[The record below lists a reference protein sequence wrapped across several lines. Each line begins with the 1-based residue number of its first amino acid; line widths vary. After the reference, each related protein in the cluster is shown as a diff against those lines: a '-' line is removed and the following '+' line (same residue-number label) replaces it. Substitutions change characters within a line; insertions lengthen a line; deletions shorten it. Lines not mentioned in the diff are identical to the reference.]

1 MIYSEIARQLQL
13 FVQAVIVG
21 AVLIFVYDLL
31 RVFRR
36 VVKHR
41 VIGIAVQDMLFWML
55 CALGLFAFM
64 YRQNDGIIRGFL
76 ILGAFCGML
85 FYRILFSR
93 WVVKGGTAMLRCV
106 FRAIGRFFYVVSA
119 PVRFFA
125 GIMGR
130 RMQKNVCRKKK
141 MVRYMKKRLKK
152 LGKAV
157 RIGFSKL

>member
-106 FRAIGRFFYVVSA
+106 FRAIGRFFTSSA
-119 PVRFFA
+119 RLSVFLPELWE
-125 GIMGR
+125 G
-130 RMQKNVCRKKK
+130 VCKKTCVGRKKW
-141 MVRYMKKRLKK
+141 
-152 LGKAV
+152 
-157 RIGFSKL
+157 FDT